1 MTNVNESHSTSPD
14 DAPAIRL
21 HDVGKGYR
29 IYARPSDR
37 LKQML
42 WRGRRAFYHEVRALS
57 GINLEVRRGETLG
70 IVGRNGSGKSTLLR
84 ILSGIIPPTEGT
96 VAVRGRVAPLL
107 ALGAGF
113 NPDFTGRENVFL
125 NAAVLGLSQREIVD
139 RFDAIAAFAD
149 IGDSIER
156 PVCTYSSG
164 MFARLAF
171 AVAVCVDPEILVVD
185 EILSV
190 GDEAFGRKC
199 FARIAAIKRAG
210 ATILFVS
217 HSANLVL
224 ELCDRA
230 LLLEGGKIAAIG
242 EPREVMRKYHS
253 LLHTGTT
260 TVRSMESEAA
270 SARIPARTTDS
281 NERTVQT
288 MGDDP
293 HESHDAHDAD
303 DGGFDPSLIAH
314 DPAEYPADGARFESL
329 RIVGS
334 AGRRLNRLRLHHEYR
349 LEMRIRFDRDAEAV
363 VFGFQFRNVAGVILA
378 GLFCPPQALNF
389 SARAGETVT
398 VSFPIRM
405 SLLPGTYF
413 LTAGV
418 RSTLAD
424 GFFHRLV
431 DALPIAVDPDV
442 RPVHMGYSAIDA
454 GTPTITR
461 STTA

>member
-1 MTNVNESHSTSPD
+1 MTLQPTSIPIAAATD
-14 DAPAIRL
+14 TTPAIRL
-21 HDVGKGYR
+21 RNIGKAYR
-29 IYARPSDR
+29 VYARPSDR

-42 WRGRRAFYHEVRALS
+42 WGGRRAFYHEVRALT
-57 GINLEVRRGETLG
+57 GVDLEVSRGETLG

-96 VAVRGRVAPLL
+96 VDVRGRVAPLL

-125 NAAVLGLSQREIVD
+125 NAALLGRSQKEIVA

-149 IGDSIER
+149 IGASLDR
-156 PVCTYSSG
+156 PVSTYSSG

-190 GDEAFGRKC
+190 GDESFARKC
-199 FARIAAIKRAG
+199 FGRIEAIKRAG

-217 HSANLVL
+217 HNANLVL

-230 LLLEGGKIAAIG
+230 MLLEGGKVAAIG
-242 EPREVMRKYHS
+242 DPREVMRRYHA

-260 TVRSMESEAA
+260 TVRALERRDGASESALPADEAF
-270 SARIPARTTDS
+270 
-281 NERTVQT
+281 
-288 MGDDP
+288 
-293 HESHDAHDAD
+293 DAD
-303 DGGFDPSLIAH
+303 DGAYDRSLAAH
-314 DPAEYPADGARFESL
+314 DPAEYEADGARFVRL
-329 RIVGS
+329 RVVGRDDRS
-334 AGRRLNRLRLHHEYR
+334 LNRLKLHHQYR
-349 LEMRIRFDRDAEAV
+349 VEMTVHFERDAEAV
-363 VFGFQFRNVAGVILA
+363 LFGFHFRNAAGVNLA
-378 GLFCPPQALNF
+378 GLFHPPQAVNF
-389 SARAGETVT
+389 SARAGETIT

-418 RSTLAD
+418 RSTLGQ

-431 DALPIAVDPDV
+431 DALPIAVDPDR
-442 RPVHMGYSAIDA
+442 RPVHMGYTAIDA
-454 GTPTITR
+454 DPPVVTR
-461 STTA
+461 SS